1 MALRIELKPG
11 ERLLIGESIITNG
24 DQRACHCE
32 YPPLSAFAAA
42 KLPHDRSQCAPK
54 AYYFYGEI
62 IVNLGA
68 KFDE

>member
-24 DQRACHCE
+24 DQCARHCE

-42 KLPHDRSQCAPK
+42 KLPPRSIPMRA
-54 AYYFYGEI
+54 
-62 IVNLGA
+62 
-68 KFDE
+68 